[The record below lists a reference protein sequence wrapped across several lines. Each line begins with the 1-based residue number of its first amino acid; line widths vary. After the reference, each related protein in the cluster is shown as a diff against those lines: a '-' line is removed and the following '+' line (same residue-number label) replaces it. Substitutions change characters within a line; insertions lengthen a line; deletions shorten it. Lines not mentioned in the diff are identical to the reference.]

1 MSFRYDDDHGHIPA
15 KLMAMESQTTIDDGG
30 HAYGAE
36 IWSILVSPKPSVII
50 RQIFWTLLTYK
61 VEVLGVEP

>member
-1 MSFRYDDDHGHIPA
+1 
-15 KLMAMESQTTIDDGG
+15 MAMESQTTIDDGG

-36 IWSILVSPKPSVII
+36 IWSILVSPKPSVIS

-61 VEVLGVEP
+61 VEVLGDEP